1 MYDDSTS
8 PIYLYCVDKDP
19 VFITELSKRANY
31 LGAMFNNTDRP
42 MFILHYNPNK
52 SPLFI
57 DDPNYSIAKAD
68 INGSKYFNITLKNE
82 RQRTINVYVF
92 DHQHSPLTEP
102 NIIVLDLAANIEQ
115 QVIDIYEVMY

>member
-1 MYDDSTS
+1 MVHYVDLIASLFDFVGYKTNVEAEMYDDSTS

-82 RQRTINVYVF
+82 R
-92 DHQHSPLTEP
+92 
-102 NIIVLDLAANIEQ
+102 
-115 QVIDIYEVMY
+115 